1 MLVLAVMII
10 VASGQT
16 GFAQQQGTQSAAVPG
31 AVEAPA
37 LLTPAQLDQLVGRI
51 ALYPDEL
58 LAVVLPASTFPLQIV
73 QAARFL
79 ESNKQ
84 NPNLQPSQQW
94 DTSVLALLNY
104 LDVVTLMNQDL
115 DWTWQLGE
123 AVINQQQDVMAAIQQ
138 FRARAFAA
146 GNLETNPQQTVVHES
161 QVIQIVSP
169 NPQVIYV
176 PRYDPVVVVQPVRYP
191 PVTYPP
197 PYPAYYAPGAAFF
210 TGMFVGA
217 AIGYGLDW
225 RRGNID
231 INRNVNINNV
241 GNRTVTGGFRG
252 GDRSTWR
259 PPNRGGQVGARPGYR
274 PGGAAPGRRPGVAPG
289 RRPGTAPGVA
299 PGRRPGTRPAA
310 RPGTGYRQPA
320 AAQRG
325 TRPGARPSAR
335 YNNRGAFGGYQRGN
349 DARRHSQRGAQ
360 SRNPSRSYG
369 GGRRAQNRSAFSG
382 QRSGNRSRSYSNRG
396 SQSRR
401 ARGGGRR
408 GGGRRR

>member
-1 MLVLAVMII
+1 M
-10 VASGQT
+10 
-16 GFAQQQGTQSAAVPG
+16 
-31 AVEAPA
+31 
-37 LLTPAQLDQLVGRI
+37 LTPAQLDQMVGRI

-58 LAVVLPASTFPLQIV
+58 LAVTLPASTFPMQVV
-73 QAARFL
+73 QGARFL
-79 ESNKQ
+79 ESRHQ
-84 NPNLQPSQQW
+84 NPSLQPREQW

-104 LDVVTLMNQDL
+104 PDVIEMMNQDL

-138 FRARAFAA
+138 FRARAYAA
-146 GNLETNPQQTVVHES
+146 GNLESNEQQIVVHEQ
-161 QVIQIVSP
+161 QVIQITSG

-176 PRYDPVVVVQPVRYP
+176 PQYDPVIVVQPVRYP

-217 AIGYGLDW
+217 AIGYGLNW
-225 RRGNID
+225 RRGNVYID
-231 INRNVNINNV
+231 HRVNVSNV
-241 GNRTVTGGFRG
+241 GNRRGGFRG

-259 PPNRGGQVGARPGYR
+259 APNRGGVGNRPGYR
-274 PGGAAPGRRPGVAPG
+274 PGGPTGGRPGTTPGRRPS
-289 RRPGTAPGVA
+289 TAPGVA
-299 PGRRPGTRPAA
+299 PGQLPGTRPGT
-310 RPGTGYRQPA
+310 RPGTGYRQPVTTP
-320 AAQRG
+320 RG

-335 YNNRGAFGGYQRGN
+335 YNNRGTFGGYQRGN

-360 SRNPSRSYG
+360 SRNRSRSFSSRSYG
-369 GGRRAQNRSAFSG
+369 GGQRAQNRSAFSG

-401 ARGGGRR
+401 AFGGGRR

>member
-10 VASGQT
+10 VTSGQT

-58 LAVVLPASTFPLQIV
+58 LAVTLPASTFPLQIV

-79 ESNKQ
+79 ESKKQ
-84 NPNLQPSQQW
+84 NPTLQPSQQW

-104 LDVVTLMNQDL
+104 PDVIEMMNQDL
-115 DWTWQLGE
+115 DWTGQLGE

-138 FRARAFAA
+138 FRARAYAA
-146 GNLETNPQQTVVHES
+146 GNLESNEQQIVVHEQ
-161 QVIQIVSP
+161 QVIQITSG

-176 PRYDPVVVVQPVRYP
+176 PQYNPMVVVQPVRYP

-217 AIGYGLDW
+217 AIGYGLNW

-231 INRNVNINNV
+231 IHRNVNVSNV
-241 GNRTVTGGFRG
+241 GNRTGGFRG

-259 PPNRGGQVGARPGYR
+259 APDRGGVGNRPGYR
-274 PGGAAPGRRPGVAPG
+274 PGGPTGGRPGTTPGRRPS
-289 RRPGTAPGVA
+289 TAPGVA
-299 PGRRPGTRPAA
+299 PGQLPGTRPGTRP
-310 RPGTGYRQPA
+310 GTGAREPVTTL
-320 AAQRG
+320 RG
-325 TRPGARPSAR
+325 TRPGARPNVPS
-335 YNNRGAFGGYQRGN
+335 NNRGAFGGRQRGQ
-349 DARRHSQRGAQ
+349 DARRHSQRGTQ

-369 GGRRAQNRSAFSG
+369 GGQRAQNRSAFRG

-401 ARGGGRR
+401 ASGGGRR